1 MKKLIMKNLKSRY
14 IGYAFLLT
22 TVAFSS
28 ACKKEYLNPNAAT
41 ADDVLTSAK
50 GLTGVT
56 VGLQKTFSTT
66 RAGVLYASITLNGLT
81 TNELISINTGNTNEE
96 RLVAGGVQVDGTNS
110 VLLSVWAGS
119 NKIIFDADNVI
130 NNAVNL
136 PDKNYAA
143 GLIAHAS
150 IFKALALGNLSEYWE
165 KVPASTGQNVAF
177 ISRVDGFN
185 KAIATI
191 DNALAVIA
199 ANPISSSFSG
209 NIPAGID
216 IPNTL
221 NALKARYA
229 LFAGNYTLALTAANA
244 VDLTKRSAFTY
255 DALNLNPIFEIATST
270 NNVIQP
276 KNLSLGQTGTNV
288 PDAAD
293 QRIPFY
299 TVVNTTVRIN
309 GFGAGTFTQIPVYLP
324 GEITLIKAEAYARQ
338 ATPNLSSALTE
349 LNKVVT
355 KTAATDAFG
364 LGANLPALTGTY
376 TQQQL
381 LDLIYKHRSIE
392 LFMSGLKLEDM
403 RRFNQPLAD
412 RKRNFFPYPF
422 QERDNNTNTP
432 ADPAF

>member
-1 MKKLIMKNLKSRY
+1 MKNLKSKY
-14 IGYAFLLT
+14 IGYALLIT
-22 TVAFSS
+22 TVTFSS

-41 ADDVLTSAK
+41 ANEVLSSPK

-56 VGLQKTFSTT
+56 VGLQKNYSTT
-66 RAGVLYASITLNGLT
+66 RVGVLYAAITLNGLT

-96 RLVAGGVQVDGTNS
+96 RLAAGGVQVDGTNTI
-110 VLLSVWAGS
+110 LLNVWAGS

-130 NNAVNL
+130 TNAANL

-165 KVPASTGQNVAF
+165 QIPSGIGQNIPFV
-177 ISRVDGFN
+177 SRIEGYN
-185 KAIATI
+185 KAISTI
-191 DNALAVIA
+191 DNALAAIA
-199 ANPISSSFSG
+199 ANPISASFAG

-229 LFAGNYTLALTAANA
+229 LFTGNYPLALSAANA
-244 VDLTKRSAFTY
+244 VDLTKKSTFTY
-255 DALNLNPIFEIATST
+255 DALNLNPVFEIATST

-276 KNLSLGQTGTNV
+276 KNLNLGQTGDNI

-293 QRIPFY
+293 ARIPFY

-309 GFGAGTFTQIPVYLP
+309 GFGAGTFTAIPVYLP

-338 ATPNLSSALTE
+338 ATPNLGSALTE

-355 KTAATDAFG
+355 KTAAADPFG
-364 LGANLPALTGTY
+364 LGANLPALTGSY

-381 LDLIYKHRSIE
+381 LDLIYKHRCIE

-403 RRFNQPLAD
+403 RRFSQPNAD

-432 ADPAF
+432 ANPSF

>member
-1 MKKLIMKNLKSRY
+1 MKNLKSRY

-403 RRFNQPLAD
+403 RRFNQPVAD

>member
-1 MKKLIMKNLKSRY
+1 MKNLKSRY

-22 TVAFSS
+22 IVAFSS

-56 VGLQKTFSTT
+56 VGLQKNYSTT
-66 RAGVLYASITLNGLT
+66 RAGILYATITLNGLT

-96 RLVAGGVQVDGTNS
+96 RLVIGGVQVDGTNS
-110 VLLSVWAGS
+110 VLLNVWAGA
-119 NKIIFDADNVI
+119 NKIIYDADNVI
-130 NNAVNL
+130 NNAANL

-143 GLIAHAS
+143 GLIAYAS
-150 IFKALALGNLSEYWE
+150 IFKALAVGNLSAYWE
-165 KVPASTGQNVAF
+165 KVPAGTGQNVTF
-177 ISRVDGFN
+177 MSRVDGYN

-199 ANPISSSFSG
+199 ANSISTSFLG
-209 NIPAGID
+209 NIPSGVD
-216 IPNTL
+216 ISSTL

-229 LFAGNYTLALTAANA
+229 LFAGNYALALTAANT
-244 VDLTKRSAFTY
+244 VDLTKKSTFTY

-276 KNLSLGQTGTNV
+276 KNINLGQTGANI
-288 PDAAD
+288 PDAGDA
-293 QRIPFY
+293 RIPFY
-299 TVVNTTVRIN
+299 TTINTTVRIN
-309 GFGAGTFTQIPVYLP
+309 GFGAGTFTQFPIYLP
-324 GEITLIKAEAYARQ
+324 GEMTLIKAEAYARQ
-338 ATPNLSSALTE
+338 ATPNLTSSLTE
-349 LNKVVT
+349 LNKIVT
-355 KTAATDAFG
+355 KTAATDPFG
-364 LGANLPALTGTY
+364 VGAALPALTGPY

-381 LDLIYKHRSIE
+381 LDLIYKHRCIE

-422 QERDNNTNTP
+422 AERDNNTNTP
-432 ADPAF
+432 ADPTF

>member
-1 MKKLIMKNLKSRY
+1 MKNLKSKY
-14 IGYAFLLT
+14 IGYALLIT
-22 TVAFSS
+22 TVTFSS

-41 ADDVLTSAK
+41 ANEVLSSPK

-56 VGLQKTFSTT
+56 VGLQKNYSTT
-66 RAGVLYASITLNGLT
+66 RVGVLYAAITLNGLT

-96 RLVAGGVQVDGTNS
+96 RLAAGGVQVDGTNTI
-110 VLLSVWAGS
+110 LLNVWAGS

-130 NNAVNL
+130 TNAANL

-165 KVPASTGQNVAF
+165 QIPSGIGQNVPF
-177 ISRVDGFN
+177 VSRIEGYN
-185 KAIATI
+185 KAISTI
-191 DNALAVIA
+191 DNALAAIA
-199 ANPISSSFSG
+199 ANPISASFAG

-229 LFAGNYTLALTAANA
+229 LFTGNYPLALSAANA
-244 VDLTKRSAFTY
+244 VDLTKKSTFTY
-255 DALNLNPIFEIATST
+255 DALNLNPVFEIATST

-276 KNLSLGQTGTNV
+276 KNLNLGQTGANI

-293 QRIPFY
+293 ARIPFY

-309 GFGAGTFTQIPVYLP
+309 GFGAGTFTAIPVYLP

-338 ATPNLSSALTE
+338 ATPNLGSALTE

-355 KTAATDAFG
+355 KTAAADPFG
-364 LGANLPALTGTY
+364 LGANLPALTGSY

-381 LDLIYKHRSIE
+381 LDLIYKHRCIE

-403 RRFNQPLAD
+403 RRFSQPNAD

-432 ADPAF
+432 ANPSF

>member
-1 MKKLIMKNLKSRY
+1 MKNLKSKY
-14 IGYAFLLT
+14 IGYAFMLT
-22 TVAFSS
+22 TVAFLS
-28 ACKKEYLNPNAAT
+28 ACNKEYLNPNAAT
-41 ADDVLTSAK
+41 DVDVLTSTK

-56 VGLQKTFSTT
+56 VGLQKNYSTT

-96 RLVAGGVQVDGTNS
+96 RLVAGGVQVDGTNTI
-110 VLLSVWAGS
+110 LLNVWAGA

-130 NNAVNL
+130 NNAANL
-136 PDKNYAA
+136 PEKGYAA

-165 KVPASTGQNVAF
+165 KVPAGIGQNVSF
-177 ISRVDGFN
+177 ITRVEGYN

-199 ANPISSSFSG
+199 ANPISASFLG
-209 NIPAGID
+209 NIPSGID

-229 LFAGNYTLALTAANA
+229 LFAGDYTLALTAANN
-244 VDLTKRSAFTY
+244 VDLTKRSTFTY

-276 KNLSLGQTGTNV
+276 KNLNLGQTGANI
-288 PDAAD
+288 PDAGDA
-293 QRIPFY
+293 RIPFY

-309 GFGAGTFTQIPVYLP
+309 GFGAGTLTPIPVYLP
-324 GEITLIKAEAYARQ
+324 GEITLIKAEAYLRQ
-338 ATPNLSSALTE
+338 TTPDVMNAQTE
-349 LNKVVT
+349 LNRIIT
-355 KTAATDAFG
+355 KTAAADPFG
-364 LGANLPALTGTY
+364 VGANLPALTGTY
-376 TQQQL
+376 TPQQL
-381 LDLIYKHRSIE
+381 LDLIYKHRCIE

-403 RRFNQPLAD
+403 RRFNQPIAD

>member
-1 MKKLIMKNLKSRY
+1 MKNLKSKY

-56 VGLQKTFSTT
+56 VGLQKNFSTT

-96 RLVAGGVQVDGTNS
+96 RLVAGGVQVDGTNT

-130 NNAVNL
+130 NNAANL

-150 IFKALALGNLSEYWE
+150 IFKALAIGNLSEYWE
-165 KVPASTGQNVAF
+165 RVPAGIGQNVTF

-185 KAIATI
+185 KAISTI
-191 DNALAVIA
+191 DNALSVIS
-199 ANPISSSFSG
+199 ANAISTSFAG

-229 LFAGNYTLALTAANA
+229 LFAGNYALALTAANA
-244 VDLTKRSAFTY
+244 VDLTKRSTFTY

-276 KNLSLGQTGTNV
+276 KNINLGQTGANI
-288 PDAAD
+288 PDAGDA
-293 QRIPFY
+293 RIPFY

-324 GEITLIKAEAYARQ
+324 GEVTLIKAEAYARQ
-338 ATPNLSSALTE
+338 ATPNLTSALTE
-349 LNKVVT
+349 LNKIVT
-355 KTAATDAFG
+355 KTAATDPFG
-364 LGANLPALTGTY
+364 VGANLPALTGTY

-403 RRFNQPLAD
+403 RRFNQPLTD

-422 QERDNNTNTP
+422 QERDNNPNTP
-432 ADPAF
+432 ADPTF

>member
-1 MKKLIMKNLKSRY
+1 MKNLKSRY

-22 TVAFSS
+22 IVAFLG

-41 ADDVLTSAK
+41 ADDVLNSAK

-56 VGLQKTFSTT
+56 VGLQKNYSTT
-66 RAGVLYASITLNGLT
+66 RAGILYAAITLNGLT

-110 VLLSVWAGS
+110 ILLNVWAGA
-119 NKIIFDADNVI
+119 NKIIYDADNVI
-130 NNAVNL
+130 NNAANL

-143 GLIAHAS
+143 GLIAYAS
-150 IFKALALGNLSEYWE
+150 VFKALALGNLSEYWE
-165 KVPASTGQNVAF
+165 RVPAGTGQNVTF
-177 ISRVDGFN
+177 ISRVDGYN

-199 ANPISSSFSG
+199 ANSISTSFLG
-209 NIPAGID
+209 NIPSGVD
-216 IPNTL
+216 IPSTL

-229 LFAGNYTLALTAANA
+229 LFAGNYALALTAANT
-244 VDLTKRSAFTY
+244 VDLTKKSTFTY

-276 KNLSLGQTGTNV
+276 KNINLGQTGANV
-288 PDAAD
+288 PDAGDA
-293 QRIPFY
+293 RISFY

-309 GFGAGTFTQIPVYLP
+309 GFGAGTFTQFPIYLP
-324 GEITLIKAEAYARQ
+324 GEMTLIKAEAYARQ
-338 ATPNLSSALTE
+338 ATPNLTSSLTE
-349 LNKVVT
+349 LNKIVT
-355 KTAATDAFG
+355 KTAATDPFG
-364 LGANLPALTGTY
+364 VGAALPALTGTY

-381 LDLIYKHRSIE
+381 LDLIYKHRCIE

-403 RRFNQPLAD
+403 RRFNQPLTD

-422 QERDNNTNTP
+422 AERDNNTNTP
-432 ADPAF
+432 PDPTF

>member
-1 MKKLIMKNLKSRY
+1 MKNLKSRY

-276 KNLSLGQTGTNV
+276 KNLSLGQTGANI

-392 LFMSGLKLEDM
+392 LFMSSLKLEDM
-403 RRFNQPLAD
+403 RRFNQPVAD